1 MDHQCLFCAWR
12 LPPTQAKSQYGM
24 CKRCIFCF
32 DNRVH
37 TSMTSHTA
45 QAWPDPHPDAFPFQK
60 MHGLGNDFV
69 VLDARH
75 SSMALTQ
82 PLLARIADR
91 RFGIG
96 CDQVIVLETAAHA
109 DIRMRIFN
117 PDGSEVGACGNAT
130 RCIGALMMAETGKA
144 MVEIETMAGLLTAAR
159 DGAAIAVDMGL
170 PRLGW
175 EEIPLAGAGGD
186 TLRVP
191 IDVSGIE
198 PSLPQWFS
206 AVNMGNPHAI
216 FVVEDVER
224 FDLPRFGPIL
234 EVHPLF
240 PEKANISLIAITGQN
255 RIMQRV
261 WERGA
266 GITLACGT
274 GACAGAVA
282 AWRLG
287 LCDGAITTT
296 LPGGSLTLKQEANG
310 HVRMIGAVE
319 AVFSGVL
326 APSWLAGAA

>member
-1 MDHQCLFCAWR
+1 MLRQ
-12 LPPTQAKSQYGM
+12 S
-24 CKRCIFCF
+24 
-32 DNRVH
+32 
-37 TSMTSHTA
+37 TSTRPQHATIIIN
-45 QAWPDPHPDAFPFQK
+45 FQK

-69 VLDARH
+69 VLDARK
-75 SSMALTQ
+75 SPMALTQ
-82 PLLARIADR
+82 PQLAHMADR

-96 CDQVIVLETAAHA
+96 CDQVILLEPSSHA
-109 DIRMRIFN
+109 DVTMRIFN

-130 RCIGALMMAETGKA
+130 RCIGALMMDETGKT
-144 MVEIETMAGLLTAAR
+144 MVQIETMAGLLRAER
-159 DGAAIAVDMGL
+159 DGADIAVDMGL

-175 EEIPLAGAGGD
+175 GEIPLSGVGGD

-191 IDVSGIE
+191 MDVSGIE
-198 PSLPQWFS
+198 PRLPVWFS

-216 FVVEDVER
+216 FVVEDVDC

-240 PEKANISLIAITGQN
+240 PQKANISLIAITGKN
-255 RIMQRV
+255 KIAQRV

-296 LPGGSLTLKQEANG
+296 LPGGSLTLKRETNG
-310 HVRMIGAVE
+310 HVRMIGPVAKS
-319 AVFSGVL
+319 FSGSL
-326 APSWLAGAA
+326 DLSTAGGAG

>member
-1 MDHQCLFCAWR
+1 
-12 LPPTQAKSQYGM
+12 
-24 CKRCIFCF
+24 
-32 DNRVH
+32 
-37 TSMTSHTA
+37 MTSHTT
-45 QAWPDPHPDAFPFQK
+45 QIRPNDGGDGLPFQK

-69 VLDARH
+69 VIDVRK
-75 SSMALTQ
+75 SPRVLTQ

-96 CDQVIVLETAAHA
+96 CDQVIVTEPSLRA
-109 DIRMRIFN
+109 DVTMRIFN

-130 RCIGALMMAETGKA
+130 RCIGAMMMDETGKA
-144 MVEIETMAGLLTAAR
+144 IVQIETKAGLLTAER

-175 EEIPLAGAGGD
+175 AEIPLAGKGDD

-191 IDVSGIE
+191 IDVSDIE
-198 PSLPQWFS
+198 PRLPGWFN

-216 FVVEDVER
+216 FVVEDVESL
-224 FDLPRFGPIL
+224 DLPRFGPIL

-240 PEKANISLIAITGQN
+240 PQKANISLIAITGKN
-255 RIMQRV
+255 RIAQRV

-296 LPGGSLTLKQEANG
+296 LPGGTLTLQQEGNG
-310 HVRMIGAVE
+310 HVRMIGTVE

-326 APSWLAGAA
+326 APSWLAVAA